1 MNITAALKILIILFG
16 TLSVISCASESDDK
30 DDESSGS
37 GTSSPDPTTGPD
49 VVKAF
54 PSAEGF
60 GADATGGRGGQV
72 IKVTNLNAS
81 GTGSLQ
87 AALNVNEARIIVFEV
102 SGVIEGFITIP
113 FGNLTIA
120 GQTAPGAGITI
131 HGVLECD
138 YGNGPDNIIIRHL
151 RIRGNNSLG
160 PGYIQDAVQCARS
173 SNMIF
178 DHVAISGGVDEA
190 LDLYES
196 EDVTIQWSSITRS
209 EGSSIGVHNLGMLNG
224 PNGKRISIHHNL
236 MAHHNTR
243 APAVA
248 NGPAEVI
255 NNVIYNVGSGFVHH
269 NPATGNFNIVGN
281 YYKEGPS
288 TSIQPFFFDDENG
301 GGGNPSIKYFIQDNY
316 VDDPGDHV
324 GSVDNPWATPHAHSS
339 FQNIDFHG
347 WNSAQGRV
355 TTIHE
360 FGSIDI
366 TTTSAEANYDL
377 VLDQAGAFPRDQMAK
392 DNIQE
397 VKNRTGGWGARIPA
411 DLMQGLTP
419 VSAPIDSDDDGMPD
433 SWEND
438 QGLDSSSPD
447 HNTVMPSGYTAI
459 EDYINEVADNF
470 L

>member
-1 MNITAALKILIILFG
+1 MNIPALLKFLIVISSTLF
-16 TLSVISCASESDDK
+16 VISCGSDSEDK
-30 DDESSGS
+30 DDEDTGNPSPGS
-37 GTSSPDPTTGPD
+37 G

-54 PSAEGF
+54 PTAEGF
-60 GADATGGRGGQV
+60 GANATGGRGGSV

-81 GTGSLQ
+81 GAGSLQ

-102 SGVIEGFITIP
+102 SGVIEGFINIP
-113 FGNLTIA
+113 YGDLTIA
-120 GQTAPGAGITI
+120 AQTAPGAGITI

-138 YGNGPDNIIIRHL
+138 FSNGPDNIIIRHL

-160 PGYIQDAVQCARS
+160 PSYIQDAVQCARS

-190 LDLYES
+190 FDLYES
-196 EDVTIQWSSITRS
+196 QDVTVQWSSITRS
-209 EGSSIGVHNLGMLNG
+209 EGASKGNHNLGMLNG
-224 PNGKRISIHHNL
+224 PDGKRISIHHNL

-288 TSIQPFFFDDENG
+288 TPIQPFFFDDENG
-301 GGGNPSIKYFIQDNY
+301 GGGNPSIQYYMQDNY

-324 GSVDNPWATPHAHSS
+324 GSIDNPWATPLAHSS

-347 WNSAQGRV
+347 WNSVQGRV
-355 TTIHE
+355 TTIHD
-360 FGSIDI
+360 FSSINI
-366 TTTSAEANYDL
+366 TTTSAESNYDL
-377 VLDQAGAFPRDQMAK
+377 VLDQAGAFPRDKMAK
-392 DNIQE
+392 DNVQE
-397 VKNRTGGWGARIPA
+397 VEDRTGDWGARIPA
-411 DLMQGLTP
+411 DLMQGLT
-419 VSAPIDSDDDGMPD
+419 VGTAPTDSDGDGMPD
-433 SWEND
+433 NWENA

-459 EDYINEVADNF
+459 EDYINELADE
-470 L
+470 LL